1 MTIKNAKGV
10 DISYA
15 NGNID
20 LGKVKAAGYD
30 YVMIRCGYG
39 SDLLTQDDAQFE
51 ANVRKAETLGLP
63 WGVYLYSYA
72 TCKEEAL
79 SEVQHV
85 KRLLKGKKPTL
96 PIALD
101 VEDSAYYTRHGC
113 FNKATITE
121 VVRTFIEGIRSAGY
135 YPMIYTGYYVIRDML
150 SADVVRS
157 CDIWLA
163 EWTAFGRGP
172 DYTADNLGLW
182 QYGGDTNYH
191 ESNTIP
197 GIAGAIDKNLAYKDY
212 PTIIKNGG
220 YNGWA
225 KGSGGESAS
234 KPELITASCELR
246 FRYLAK
252 EGYSNSEKQVKT
264 LQRLL
269 KATDYLGADKL
280 PLTVDG
286 IFGNNTD
293 TAVRSFQKANSLT
306 ADGIVGPATWSK
318 LTGGE

>member
-1 MTIKNAKGV
+1 MNMKNAKGV

-20 LGKVKAAGYD
+20 LAKVKAAGYS

-51 ANVRKAETLGLP
+51 TNVKKAEAFGLP

-72 TCKEEAL
+72 TCRDEAL

-85 KRLLKGKKPTL
+85 KRLLKGKRPTM
-96 PIALD
+96 PVALD

-113 FNKATITE
+113 YNKATITE
-121 VVRTFIEGIRSAGY
+121 VVKTWIDGIRKAGY
-135 YPMIYTGYYVIRDML
+135 YPMLYTGLYWLGSYIDKSVYT
-150 SADVVRS
+150 S
-157 CDIWLA
+157 CDLWIAQWNI
-163 EWTAFGRGP
+163 TCQ
-172 DYTADNLGLW
+172 YTGDNLGMW
-182 QYGGDTNYH
+182 QYGGETNLL
-191 ESNTIP
+191 ESNSIP
-197 GIAGAIDKNLAYKDY
+197 GVGVIDKDRCYRDY

-225 KGSGGESAS
+225 KGSAGESGQ
-234 KPELITASCELR
+234 ERITATCEMR

-252 EGYSNSEKQVKT
+252 EGYNNSEKQVKT

-269 KATDYLGADKL
+269 KAMDCLGADKL
-280 PLTVDG
+280 PLAVDGVFGSNTDYAVKSFQKDNRLTVDG
-286 IFGNNTD
+286 I
-293 TAVRSFQKANSLT
+293 
-306 ADGIVGPATWSK
+306 VGSATWSK

>member
-1 MTIKNAKGV
+1 MTTIKNAKGV
-10 DISYA
+10 DVSYA

-20 LGKVKAAGYD
+20 LGKVKAAGYG
-30 YVMIRCGYG
+30 YIMIRCGYG

-51 ANVRKAETLGLP
+51 ANVRKAESLGLP

-72 TCKEEAL
+72 TCKAEAL

-85 KRLLKGKKPTL
+85 KRLLKGKKPTM

-121 VVRTFIEGIRSAGY
+121 VVRTFIEGIRKAGY
-135 YPMIYTGYYVIRDML
+135 YPMIYTGIY
-150 SADVVRS
+150 
-157 CDIWLA
+157 WLA
-163 EWTAFGRGP
+163 EYIDKSVYMSCDLWIAQWNHTCQ
-172 DYTADNLGLW
+172 YTGDNLGMW
-182 QYGGDTNYH
+182 QYGGEVNYL
-191 ESNTIP
+191 ESNSIS
-197 GIAGAIDKNLAYKDY
+197 GVGVIDKDICYRDY

-225 KGSGGESAS
+225 KGSGGESDS
-234 KPELITASCELR
+234 TPELITASCELR
-246 FRYLAK
+246 MRYLAK

-269 KATDYLGADKL
+269 KATDYLGADRL

-286 IFGNNTD
+286 IFGKNTD

>member
-1 MTIKNAKGV
+1 MSLKNAKGV

-51 ANVRKAETLGLP
+51 ANVRKAESLGLP

-72 TCKEEAL
+72 TCKAEAL

-85 KRLLKGKKPTL
+85 KRLLKGKKPTM

-101 VEDSAYYTRHGC
+101 VEDSAYYTRHDC

-121 VVRTFIEGIRSAGY
+121 VVRTFIEGIRKAGY
-135 YPMIYTGYYVIRDML
+135 YPMIYTGIY
-150 SADVVRS
+150 
-157 CDIWLA
+157 WLA
-163 EWTAFGRGP
+163 EYIDKSVYMSCDLWIAQWNHTCQ
-172 DYTADNLGLW
+172 YTGDNLGIW
-182 QYGGDTNYH
+182 QYGGEVNYL
-191 ESNTIP
+191 ESNSIS
-197 GIAGAIDKNLAYKDY
+197 GVGVIDKDICYRDY

-220 YNGWA
+220 YNGWT
-225 KGSGGESAS
+225 KGSGGESDS
-234 KPELITASCELR
+234 TPELITASCELR

-269 KATDYLGADKL
+269 KATDYLGANKL

-286 IFGNNTD
+286 IFDNNTD
-293 TAVRSFQKANSLT
+293 TAVRSFQKANNLT
-306 ADGIVGPATWSK
+306 ADGIVGIDTWTK
-318 LTGGE
+318 LTGAE

>member
-10 DISYA
+10 DIGDH
-15 NGNID
+15 NGSID
-20 LGKVKAAGYD
+20 FAKLKAAGIKF
-30 YVMIRCGYG
+30 VMLKVGIG
-39 SDLLTQDDAQFE
+39 SDIHTQDDKQFE
-51 ANVRKAETLGLP
+51 ANVRKAEGAGIP
-63 WGVYLYSYA
+63 WGAWLYSYA
-72 TCKEEAL
+72 TCKAEAL
-79 SEVQHV
+79 SEVEHV
-85 KRLLKGKKPTL
+85 KRLLKGKKPTM

-121 VVRTFIEGIRSAGY
+121 VVRTFIEGIRKAGY
-135 YPMIYTGYYVIRDML
+135 YPMIYTGIY
-150 SADVVRS
+150 
-157 CDIWLA
+157 WLA
-163 EWTAFGRGP
+163 EYIDKSVYMSCDLWIAQWNHTCQ
-172 DYTADNLGLW
+172 YTGDNLGMW
-182 QYGGDTNYH
+182 QYGGEVNYL
-191 ESNTIP
+191 ESNSIS
-197 GIAGAIDKNLAYKDY
+197 GVGVIDKDICYRDY

-220 YNGWA
+220 YNGWT
-225 KGSGGESAS
+225 KGSGGESDS

>member
-121 VVRTFIEGIRSAGY
+121 VVRTFIEGIRKAGY
-135 YPMIYTGYYVIRDML
+135 YPMIYTGIY
-150 SADVVRS
+150 
-157 CDIWLA
+157 WLA
-163 EWTAFGRGP
+163 EYIDKSVYMSCDLWIAQWNHTCQ
-172 DYTADNLGLW
+172 YTGDNLGMW
-182 QYGGDTNYH
+182 QYGGEVNYL
-191 ESNTIP
+191 ESNSIT
-197 GIAGAIDKNLAYKDY
+197 GVGVIDKDICYRDY

-220 YNGWA
+220 YNGWV
-225 KGSGGESAS
+225 KGSGGESVS

-269 KATDYLGADKL
+269 KATDYLGVDKL

-286 IFGNNTD
+286 IFGKNTD
-293 TAVRSFQKANSLT
+293 AAVRSFQKANSLT

>member
-1 MTIKNAKGV
+1 MSLKNAKGV

-20 LGKVKAAGYD
+20 LSKVKAAGYD

-39 SDLLTQDDAQFE
+39 SDLLTQDDAQFD
-51 ANVRKAETLGLP
+51 ANVRKAESLGLP

-72 TCKEEAL
+72 TCKAEAL

-85 KRLLKGKKPTL
+85 KRLLKGKKPTM

-121 VVRTFIEGIRSAGY
+121 VVRTFIEGIRKAGY
-135 YPMIYTGYYVIRDML
+135 YPMIYTGIY
-150 SADVVRS
+150 
-157 CDIWLA
+157 WLA
-163 EWTAFGRGP
+163 EYIDKSVYMSCDLWIAQWNHTCQ
-172 DYTADNLGLW
+172 YTGDNLGMW
-182 QYGGDTNYH
+182 QYGGEVNYL
-191 ESNTIP
+191 ESNSIS
-197 GIAGAIDKNLAYKDY
+197 GVGVIDKDICYRDY

-220 YNGWA
+220 YNGWT
-225 KGSGGESAS
+225 KGSGGESDS
-234 KPELITASCELR
+234 TPELITASCELR

-269 KATDYLGADKL
+269 KATDYLGADRL

>member
-1 MTIKNAKGV
+1 MSVKNAKGV

-51 ANVRKAETLGLP
+51 ANVRKAESLGLP

-72 TCKEEAL
+72 TCKAEAL

-85 KRLLKGKKPTL
+85 KRLLKGKKPTM

-121 VVRTFIEGIRSAGY
+121 VVRTFIEGIRKAGY
-135 YPMIYTGYYVIRDML
+135 YPMIYTGIYWLGEYIDKSVYM
-150 SADVVRS
+150 S
-157 CDIWLA
+157 CDLWIAQWNH
-163 EWTAFGRGP
+163 TCQ
-172 DYTADNLGLW
+172 YTGDNLGMW
-182 QYGGDTNYH
+182 QYGGEVNYL
-191 ESNTIP
+191 ESNSIS
-197 GIAGAIDKNLAYKDY
+197 GVGVIDKDICYRDY

-225 KGSGGESAS
+225 KGSGGESDS
-234 KPELITASCELR
+234 TPELITASCELR
-246 FRYLAK
+246 MRYLAK

-269 KATDYLGADKL
+269 KATDYLGADRL

-286 IFGNNTD
+286 IFGKNTD

>member
-51 ANVRKAETLGLP
+51 ANVRKAESLGLP

-72 TCKEEAL
+72 TCKSEAL

-85 KRLLKGKKPTL
+85 KRLLKGKKPTM

-121 VVRTFIEGIRSAGY
+121 VVRTFIEGIRKAGY
-135 YPMIYTGYYVIRDML
+135 YPMIYTGIY
-150 SADVVRS
+150 
-157 CDIWLA
+157 WLA
-163 EWTAFGRGP
+163 EYIDKSVYMSCDLWIAQWNHTCQ
-172 DYTADNLGLW
+172 YTGDNLGMW
-182 QYGGDTNYH
+182 QYGGEVNYL
-191 ESNTIP
+191 ESNSIS
-197 GIAGAIDKNLAYKDY
+197 GVGVIDKDICYRDY
-212 PTIIKNGG
+212 PTIIKQGG

-234 KPELITASCELR
+234 KPELITATCDLR

-286 IFGNNTD
+286 IFGYNTD

-306 ADGIVGPATWSK
+306 TDGIVGPATWSK

>member
-1 MTIKNAKGV
+1 MSLKNAKGV
-10 DISYA
+10 DVSYA

-20 LGKVKAAGYD
+20 LGKVKAAGYG

-51 ANVRKAETLGLP
+51 ANVRKAESLGLP
-63 WGVYLYSYA
+63 WGAYLYSYA
-72 TCKEEAL
+72 TCKAEAL
-79 SEVQHV
+79 SEVEHV
-85 KRLLKGKKPTL
+85 KRLLKGKKPTM

-121 VVRTFIEGIRSAGY
+121 VVRTFIEGIRKAGY
-135 YPMIYTGYYVIRDML
+135 YPMIYTGIYWLGGYIDKSVYM
-150 SADVVRS
+150 S
-157 CDIWLA
+157 CDLWIAQWNS
-163 EWTAFGRGP
+163 TCQ
-172 DYTADNLGLW
+172 YTGDNLGMW
-182 QYGGDTNYH
+182 QYGGEVNYL
-191 ESNTIP
+191 ESNSIS
-197 GIAGAIDKNLAYKDY
+197 GVGVIDKDICYRDY

-220 YNGWA
+220 YNGWT
-225 KGSGGESAS
+225 KGSGGESDS
-234 KPELITASCELR
+234 TPELITASCELR

-286 IFGNNTD
+286 IFGRNTD
-293 TAVRSFQKANSLT
+293 YAVRSFQKDNNVNV
-306 ADGIVGPATWSK
+306 DGVVGIDTWSK
-318 LTGGE
+318 LIGAA

>member
-1 MTIKNAKGV
+1 MSLKNAKGV

-51 ANVRKAETLGLP
+51 ANVRKAESLGLP

-72 TCKEEAL
+72 TCKAEAL

-85 KRLLKGKKPTL
+85 KRLLKGKKPTM

-101 VEDSAYYTRHGC
+101 VEDSAYYTRHDC

-121 VVRTFIEGIRSAGY
+121 VVRTFIEGIRKAGY
-135 YPMIYTGYYVIRDML
+135 YPMIYTGIY
-150 SADVVRS
+150 
-157 CDIWLA
+157 WLA
-163 EWTAFGRGP
+163 EYIDKSVYMSCDLWIAQWNHTCQ
-172 DYTADNLGLW
+172 YTGDNLGIW
-182 QYGGDTNYH
+182 QYGGEVNYL
-191 ESNTIP
+191 ESNSIS
-197 GIAGAIDKNLAYKDY
+197 GVGVIDKDICYRDY

-220 YNGWA
+220 YNGWT
-225 KGSGGESAS
+225 KGSGGESDS
-234 KPELITASCELR
+234 TPELITASCELR

-252 EGYSNSEKQVKT
+252 EGYSNSEKQIKT

-269 KATDYLGADKL
+269 KATDYLGANKL

-286 IFGNNTD
+286 IFDNNTD
-293 TAVRSFQKANSLT
+293 TAVRSFQKANNLT
-306 ADGIVGPATWSK
+306 ADGIVGIDTWTK
-318 LTGGE
+318 LTGAE

>member
-1 MTIKNAKGV
+1 MSLKNAKGV

-20 LGKVKAAGYD
+20 LNKVKSAGYR

-39 SDLLTQDDAQFE
+39 SDMVSQDDAQFE
-51 ANVRKAETLGLP
+51 ANVKKAESLGLP

-72 TCKEEAL
+72 TCKAEAL
-79 SEVQHV
+79 SEVEHV
-85 KRLLKGKKPTL
+85 KRLLKGKRPTL

-101 VEDSAYYTRHGC
+101 VEDSGYYTRHGC
-113 FNKATITE
+113 YNKATITE
-121 VVRTFIEGIRSAGY
+121 VVKTFIEGIRKAGY
-135 YPMIYTGYYVIRDML
+135 YPMIYTGLYWLGSYIDKSVYMSCDLWIAQW
-150 SADVVRS
+150 SRS
-157 CDIWLA
+157 CQ
-163 EWTAFGRGP
+163 
-172 DYTADNLGLW
+172 YTGDNLGMW
-182 QYGGDTNYH
+182 QYGGETNLL
-191 ESNTIP
+191 ESNSIS
-197 GIAGAIDKNLAYKDY
+197 GVGVIDKDICYKDY
-212 PTIIKNGG
+212 PTIIKQGG

-225 KGSGGESAS
+225 KGSAAGESKAHE
-234 KPELITASCELR
+234 PALITATCELR

-252 EGYSNSEKQVKT
+252 EGYSNSERQVKT

-269 KATDYLGADKL
+269 KATDCLGADKL

-286 IFGNNTD
+286 IFGKNTD
-293 TAVRSFQKANSLT
+293 YAVKSFQKDNNLT

>member
-1 MTIKNAKGV
+1 MSVKNAKGV

-51 ANVRKAETLGLP
+51 ANVRKAESLGLP

-72 TCKEEAL
+72 TCKSEAL

-85 KRLLKGKKPTL
+85 KRLLKGKKPTM

-101 VEDSAYYTRHGC
+101 VEDSAYYTRRDC

-121 VVRTFIEGIRSAGY
+121 VVGTFIEGIRKAGY
-135 YPMIYTGYYVIRDML
+135 YPMIYTGIYWLGEYIDKSVYM
-150 SADVVRS
+150 S
-157 CDIWLA
+157 CDLWIAQWNH
-163 EWTAFGRGP
+163 TCQ
-172 DYTADNLGLW
+172 YTGDNLGMW
-182 QYGGDTNYH
+182 QYGGEVNYL
-191 ESNTIP
+191 ESNSIS
-197 GIAGAIDKNLAYKDY
+197 GVGVIDKDICYRDY

-225 KGSGGESAS
+225 KGSGGESDS
-234 KPELITASCELR
+234 TPELITASCELR
-246 FRYLAK
+246 MRYLAK

-269 KATDYLGADKL
+269 KATDYLGADRL

-286 IFGNNTD
+286 IFGKNTD

>member
-1 MTIKNAKGV
+1 MSLKNAKGV

-20 LGKVKAAGYD
+20 LGKVKAAGFD

-51 ANVRKAETLGLP
+51 ANVRKAESLGLP

-72 TCKEEAL
+72 TCKAEAL

-85 KRLLKGKKPTL
+85 KRLLKGKKPTM

-101 VEDSAYYTRHGC
+101 VEDSAYYTRYGC

-121 VVRTFIEGIRSAGY
+121 VVRTFIEGIRKAGY
-135 YPMIYTGYYVIRDML
+135 YPMIYTGIY
-150 SADVVRS
+150 
-157 CDIWLA
+157 WLA
-163 EWTAFGRGP
+163 EYIDKSVYMSCDLWIAQWNSTCQ
-172 DYTADNLGLW
+172 YTGDNLGMW
-182 QYGGDTNYH
+182 QYGGEVNYL
-191 ESNTIP
+191 ESNSIS
-197 GIAGAIDKNLAYKDY
+197 GVGVIDKDICYRDY

-220 YNGWA
+220 YNGWS
-225 KGSGGESAS
+225 KGSGGESDS
-234 KPELITASCELR
+234 KPELITATCELR
-246 FRYLAK
+246 MRYLAK

-286 IFGNNTD
+286 IFGRNTD
-293 TAVRSFQKANSLT
+293 YAVRSFQKDNNVNV
-306 ADGIVGPATWSK
+306 DGVVGIDTWSK
-318 LTGGE
+318 LIGAA

>member
-1 MTIKNAKGV
+1 MSLKNAKGV

-20 LGKVKAAGYD
+20 LGKVKAAGFD

-51 ANVRKAETLGLP
+51 ANVRKAESLGLP

-72 TCKEEAL
+72 TCKAEAL

-85 KRLLKGKKPTL
+85 KRLLKGKKPTM

-121 VVRTFIEGIRSAGY
+121 VVRTFIEGIRKAGY
-135 YPMIYTGYYVIRDML
+135 YPMIYTGIY
-150 SADVVRS
+150 
-157 CDIWLA
+157 WLA
-163 EWTAFGRGP
+163 EYIDKSVYMSCDLWIAQWNHTCQ
-172 DYTADNLGLW
+172 YTGDNLGMW
-182 QYGGDTNYH
+182 QYGGEVNYL
-191 ESNTIP
+191 ESNSIS
-197 GIAGAIDKNLAYKDY
+197 GVGVIDKDICYRDY

-220 YNGWA
+220 YNGWT
-225 KGSGGESAS
+225 KGSGGESAT
-234 KPELITASCELR
+234 KPELITATCELR
-246 FRYLAK
+246 MRYLAK

-269 KATDYLGADKL
+269 KASDYLGADKL
-280 PLTVDG
+280 PLTIDG
-286 IFGNNTD
+286 VFGKNTD

-306 ADGIVGPATWSK
+306 ADGIVGIDTWTK
-318 LTGGE
+318 LTGAE

>member
-1 MTIKNAKGV
+1 MSVKNAKGV

-51 ANVRKAETLGLP
+51 ANVRKAESLGLP

-72 TCKEEAL
+72 TCKAEAL

-85 KRLLKGKKPTL
+85 KRLLKGKKPTM

-121 VVRTFIEGIRSAGY
+121 VVRTFIEGIRKAGY
-135 YPMIYTGYYVIRDML
+135 YPMIYTGIYWLGEYIDKSVYM
-150 SADVVRS
+150 S
-157 CDIWLA
+157 CDLWIAQWNS
-163 EWTAFGRGP
+163 TCQ
-172 DYTADNLGLW
+172 YTGDNLGMW
-182 QYGGDTNYH
+182 QYGGEVNYL
-191 ESNTIP
+191 ESNSIS
-197 GIAGAIDKNLAYKDY
+197 GVGVIDKDICYRDY
-212 PTIIKNGG
+212 PTIIKQGG
-220 YNGWA
+220 YNGWT

-234 KPELITASCELR
+234 KPELITATCELR
-246 FRYLAK
+246 MRYLAK

-269 KATDYLGADKL
+269 RASDYLGADKL
-280 PLTVDG
+280 PLTIDG
-286 IFGNNTD
+286 IFGRNTD
-293 TAVRSFQKANSLT
+293 YAVRSFQKDNNVNV
-306 ADGIVGPATWSK
+306 DGVVGIDTWSK
-318 LTGGE
+318 LIGAA

>member
-1 MTIKNAKGV
+1 MSLKNAKGV

-20 LGKVKAAGYD
+20 LAKVKAAGYR

-51 ANVRKAETLGLP
+51 ANVSKAESLGLP

-72 TCKEEAL
+72 TCKAEAL

-85 KRLLKGKKPTL
+85 KRLLKGKKPTM

-121 VVRTFIEGIRSAGY
+121 VVKTFIEGIRKAGY
-135 YPMIYTGYYVIRDML
+135 YPMIYTGIY
-150 SADVVRS
+150 
-157 CDIWLA
+157 WLA
-163 EWTAFGRGP
+163 EYIDKSVYMSCDLWIAQWNHTCQ
-172 DYTADNLGLW
+172 YTGDNLGMW
-182 QYGGDTNYH
+182 QYGGEVNYL
-191 ESNTIP
+191 ESNSIS
-197 GIAGAIDKNLAYKDY
+197 GVGVIDKDICYRDY
-212 PTIIKNGG
+212 PTIIKQGG

-225 KGSGGESAS
+225 KGSGGESNS
-234 KPELITASCELR
+234 TPELITTSCELR

-293 TAVRSFQKANSLT
+293 TAVRSFQKSNSLT
-306 ADGIVGPATWSK
+306 ADGIVGIDTWTK
-318 LTGGE
+318 LTGAE

>member
-1 MTIKNAKGV
+1 MTTIKNAKGV
-10 DISYA
+10 DVSYA

-20 LGKVKAAGYD
+20 LGKVKAAGYG
-30 YVMIRCGYG
+30 YIMIRCGYG

-51 ANVRKAETLGLP
+51 ANVRKAESLGLP

-72 TCKEEAL
+72 TCKAEAL

-85 KRLLKGKKPTL
+85 KRLLKGKKPTM

-121 VVRTFIEGIRSAGY
+121 VVRTFIEGIRKAGY
-135 YPMIYTGYYVIRDML
+135 YPMIYTGIYWLGEYIDKSVYM
-150 SADVVRS
+150 S
-157 CDIWLA
+157 CDLWIAQWNH
-163 EWTAFGRGP
+163 TCQ
-172 DYTADNLGLW
+172 YTGDNLGMW
-182 QYGGDTNYH
+182 QYGGEVNYL
-191 ESNTIP
+191 ESNSIS
-197 GIAGAIDKNLAYKDY
+197 GVGVIDKDICYRDY

-225 KGSGGESAS
+225 KGSGGESDS
-234 KPELITASCELR
+234 TPELITASCELR
-246 FRYLAK
+246 MRYLAK

-269 KATDYLGADKL
+269 KATDYLGADRL

-286 IFGNNTD
+286 IFGKNTD

>member
-1 MTIKNAKGV
+1 MSLKNAKGV

-51 ANVRKAETLGLP
+51 ANVRKAESLGLP

-72 TCKEEAL
+72 TCKAEAL

-85 KRLLKGKKPTL
+85 KRLLKGKKPTM

-121 VVRTFIEGIRSAGY
+121 VVRTSIEGIRKAGY
-135 YPMIYTGYYVIRDML
+135 YPMIYTGIY
-150 SADVVRS
+150 
-157 CDIWLA
+157 WLA
-163 EWTAFGRGP
+163 EYIDKSVYMSCDLWIAQWNHTCQ
-172 DYTADNLGLW
+172 YTGDNLGMW
-182 QYGGDTNYH
+182 QYGGEVNYL
-191 ESNTIP
+191 ESNSIS
-197 GIAGAIDKNLAYKDY
+197 GVGVIDKDICYRDY

-220 YNGWA
+220 YNGWT
-225 KGSGGESAS
+225 KGSGGESDS
-234 KPELITASCELR
+234 TPELITASCELR

-293 TAVRSFQKANSLT
+293 AAVRAFQKANSLT
-306 ADGIVGPATWSK
+306 ADGIVGIDTWTK
-318 LTGGE
+318 LTGAE

>member
-1 MTIKNAKGV
+1 MSLKNAKGV

-51 ANVRKAETLGLP
+51 ANVRKAESLGLP

-72 TCKEEAL
+72 TCKAEAL

-85 KRLLKGKKPTL
+85 KRLLKGKKPTM

-121 VVRTFIEGIRSAGY
+121 VVRTFIEGIRKAGY
-135 YPMIYTGYYVIRDML
+135 YPMIYTGIY
-150 SADVVRS
+150 
-157 CDIWLA
+157 WLA
-163 EWTAFGRGP
+163 EYIDKSVYMSCDLWIAQWNHTCQ
-172 DYTADNLGLW
+172 YTGDNLGMW
-182 QYGGDTNYH
+182 QYGGEVNYL
-191 ESNTIP
+191 ESNSIS
-197 GIAGAIDKNLAYKDY
+197 GVGVIDKDICYRDY

-220 YNGWA
+220 YNGWT
-225 KGSGGESAS
+225 KGSGGESVS

-306 ADGIVGPATWSK
+306 ADGIVGIDTWTK
-318 LTGGE
+318 LTGAE

>member
-1 MTIKNAKGV
+1 MTTIKNAKGV
-10 DISYA
+10 DVSYA

-20 LGKVKAAGYD
+20 LGKVKAAGYG
-30 YVMIRCGYG
+30 YIMIRCGYG

-51 ANVRKAETLGLP
+51 ANVRKAESLGLP

-72 TCKEEAL
+72 TCKSEAL

-85 KRLLKGKKPTL
+85 KRLLKGKKPTM

-101 VEDSAYYTRHGC
+101 VEDSAYYTRRDC

-121 VVRTFIEGIRSAGY
+121 VVGTFIEGIRKAGY
-135 YPMIYTGYYVIRDML
+135 YPMIYTGIYWLGEYIDKSVYM
-150 SADVVRS
+150 S
-157 CDIWLA
+157 CDLWIAQWNS
-163 EWTAFGRGP
+163 TCQ
-172 DYTADNLGLW
+172 YTGDNLGMW
-182 QYGGDTNYH
+182 QYGGEVNYL
-191 ESNTIP
+191 ESNSIS
-197 GIAGAIDKNLAYKDY
+197 GVGVIDKDICYRDY
-212 PTIIKNGG
+212 PTIIKQGG
-220 YNGWA
+220 YNGWT

-234 KPELITASCELR
+234 KPELITATCELR
-246 FRYLAK
+246 MRYLAK

-269 KATDYLGADKL
+269 KATDYLGADRL

-286 IFGNNTD
+286 IFGKNTD

>member
-1 MTIKNAKGV
+1 MSIKNAKGV

-20 LGKVKAAGYD
+20 LGKVKAAGYG

-51 ANVRKAETLGLP
+51 TNVRKAESLGLP
-63 WGVYLYSYA
+63 WGAYLYSYA
-72 TCKEEAL
+72 TCKAEAL

-85 KRLLKGKKPTL
+85 KRLLKGKKPTM

-121 VVRTFIEGIRSAGY
+121 VVRTFIEGIRKAGY
-135 YPMIYTGYYVIRDML
+135 YPMIYTGIYWLGEYIDKSVYM
-150 SADVVRS
+150 S
-157 CDIWLA
+157 CDLWIAQWNS
-163 EWTAFGRGP
+163 TCQ
-172 DYTADNLGLW
+172 YTGDNLGMW
-182 QYGGDTNYH
+182 QYGGEVNYL
-191 ESNTIP
+191 ESNSIS
-197 GIAGAIDKNLAYKDY
+197 GVGVIDKDICYRDY
-212 PTIIKNGG
+212 PTIIKQGG

-225 KGSGGESAS
+225 KGSGGESDS
-234 KPELITASCELR
+234 TPELITASCELR

-286 IFGNNTD
+286 VFGRNTD
-293 TAVRSFQKANSLT
+293 YAVRSFQKDNNVNV
-306 ADGIVGPATWSK
+306 DGIVGIDTWSK
-318 LTGGE
+318 LIGAA